1 MNPEILARFADSQR
15 FFTCPVCGRPLAL
28 QGASLACRR
37 KHCFDLSKYG
47 YVNLAP
53 KARQSKTYDRQSFEN
68 RQTILEHGF
77 YDHILDALADL
88 LEHTPKAKTLLDAGC
103 GEGFYSRRLEKRT
116 GREFLAF
123 DLSRDS
129 IQLAAKSDESH
140 RVKWFVG
147 DLTRLPLKDHSI
159 DCVLDLFTPANYGE
173 FRRLLTPGGCLVKVI
188 PGDNHLAEFRERA
201 LPLLARREYHSEPV
215 AGYLEQHFRVVKRR
229 AVSASLPITP
239 GERDILAAMTP
250 LLFHVDKS
258 KIDWSGLD
266 TVTVAAEI
274 LVAK

>member
-1 MNPEILARFADSQR
+1 MNPEILSRFADSQR
-15 FFTCPVCGRPLAL
+15 FFICPVCSRPLSL
-28 QGASLACRR
+28 QGTSLMCKR

-53 KARQSKTYDRQSFEN
+53 QAKQSKAYDRQSFEH

-77 YDHILDALADL
+77 YNHILEVLAAL
-88 LEHTPKAKTLLDAGC
+88 LEQTPRAKAILDAGC
-103 GEGFYSRRLEKRT
+103 GEGFYSRRLEQRT
-116 GREFLAF
+116 GLEFLAF

-129 IQLAAKSDESH
+129 IQLAAKSDEAH

-147 DLTRLPLKDHSI
+147 DLTHLPLKDHSI

-173 FRRLLTPGGCLVKVI
+173 FRRLLTPGGRLIKVI
-188 PGDNHLAEFRERA
+188 PGDSHLAEFRQRA
-201 LPLLARREYHSEPV
+201 QPLLTRQEYHSEPV
-215 AGYLEQHFRVVKRR
+215 AGYLEQHFRVIKRQ
-229 AVSASLPITP
+229 AVSATLPITP
-239 GERDILAAMTP
+239 EERDILAAMTP

-266 TVTVAAEI
+266 IVTIAAEL